1 MCTGVPVPSE
11 EGGAEVPG
19 PEGACRG
26 ETGQVTLATGGGS
39 PGPPS
44 SPYPGRLGPLAAPV
58 TLAWKGGVIQ
68 VCVSVRLMR
77 RHTVSII

>member
-26 ETGQVTLATGGGS
+26 EAGQVTQPGLLPRQDRS
-39 PGPPS
+39 SDGPPDNGLERADNFS
-44 SPYPGRLGPLAAPV
+44 C
-58 TLAWKGGVIQ
+58 TIQ
-68 VCVSVRLMR
+68 CHL
-77 RHTVSII
+77 